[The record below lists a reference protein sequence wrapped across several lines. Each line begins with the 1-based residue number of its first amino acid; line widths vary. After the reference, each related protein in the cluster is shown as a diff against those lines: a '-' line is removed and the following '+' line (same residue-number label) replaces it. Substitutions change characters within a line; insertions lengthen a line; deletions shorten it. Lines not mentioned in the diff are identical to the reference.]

1 MLSLLTIEPPC
12 YCLFRALNDIQS
24 ISNFTN
30 KYKYLLLLDHKHV
43 NKHLF
48 KVSFFVK
55 KITNFAIIV
64 TVRAFP
70 TSDWHENLNVCQF
83 VRISFFLDMRIG
95 ISVFFLNNGSK
106 YIQKTGT
113 LGLSNKYTPNEFL
126 ILNLI

>member
-70 TSDWHENLNVCQF
+70 TSDWHENLNSYAF
-83 VRISFFLDMRIG
+83 LFLLDMRIG

-113 LGLSNKYTPNEFL
+113 LGLSNKYTPNEVL

>member
-70 TSDWHENLNVCQF
+70 TSDWHENLNSYAF
-83 VRISFFLDMRIG
+83 LFFLDMRIG

>member
-1 MLSLLTIEPPC
+1 MEPPC

-70 TSDWHENLNVCQF
+70 TSDWHENLNSYVF
-83 VRISFFLDMRIG
+83 LFFLDMRIG